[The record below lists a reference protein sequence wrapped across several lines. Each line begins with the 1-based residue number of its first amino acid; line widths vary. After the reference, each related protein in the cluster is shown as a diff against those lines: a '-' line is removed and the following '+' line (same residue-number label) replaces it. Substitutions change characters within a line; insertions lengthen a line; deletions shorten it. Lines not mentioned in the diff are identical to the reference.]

1 MNVAIAAMIAGC
13 LRHRRRDHAVTRIH
27 DTVFVFVIQNRLN
40 KYVTPTGNRF
50 GMALDKATKAL
61 GVEEAKLV
69 AKIYFEEK
77 EAASLVQLL
86 VRVGWY
92 PSSFF
97 N

>member
-1 MNVAIAAMIAGC
+1 
-13 LRHRRRDHAVTRIH
+13 
-27 DTVFVFVIQNRLN
+27 
-40 KYVTPTGNRF
+40 
-50 GMALDKATKAL
+50 MALDKTTKEL